1 MGLRRLARRPIP
13 AWLWCVGVGVLF
25 IGLAWQYQWA
35 VPLGEGPDEPGHMRY
50 VLFLAGERRL
60 PIQRQPY
67 ATSDVP
73 GEGHQP
79 PLAYLFAAP
88 TAAWL
93 GPDQRTLHLTSNPR
107 FTWSGG
113 DQVAAFMRGS
123 NQYSPRAGP
132 MWAWQSA
139 RLLGIPLGVL
149 TLVCVWGSAR
159 LLIPHDHWFAL
170 LATMLVATLPQF
182 LFTSA
187 LVTNDTLLTMLSAAL
202 LWVCLALLH
211 GGQQSPRSTHL
222 IIAAGV
228 LCALA
233 LLTKQSALLLLP
245 LTAAVVWVVG
255 GLRGVGLWALI
266 VVSGAGWWYLRNVW
280 LYGDLF
286 GLQSFRESYTTAPM
300 QWTEPA
306 AWGAAIGQL
315 FRSTWA
321 LFGWVNLPAPAWVY
335 ALYIGVVA
343 AAMCG
348 GLMQMWQ
355 RTDQSTTL
363 LPSLPRSSRFGLL
376 RVLRDLRVLRG
387 MSLATP
393 HAAGARRWY
402 MWLPVLALPLLAL
415 LWLISFAAVA
425 GVVAWQGRLLFPA
438 LAAGALLLAGG
449 LRALP
454 RRVLGP
460 LLAVLVGVAAWLP
473 HGIIAP
479 AYQWYTLPPAQAQ
492 QQRGQP
498 TYARFA
504 AAWERGIELH
514 GWELDPAVPRAG
526 DNLHLSLTWHA
537 LEPVPRDWT
546 VFIHLVERDGSD
558 TIVAQSNSRPQQGQF
573 PTTLWT
579 TGDWLRDTHTI
590 TLPATLAPATY
601 TVRVGLYR
609 PRRSDP
615 RRGTRQDV
623 WAADGQPLGT
633 YTDVG
638 TVQVR

>member
-1 MGLRRLARRPIP
+1 MQTLTRRSIP
-13 AWLWCVGVGVLF
+13 AWLWCVGVGIVF
-25 IGLAWQYQWA
+25 IGLAWQYQRA

-79 PLAYLFAAP
+79 PLAYLLAAP

-93 GPDQRTLHLTSNPR
+93 APAQRTLALTSNPR

-113 DQVAAFMRGS
+113 DQAAAFMRGS
-123 NQYSPRAGP
+123 NQYPPRQDE
-132 MWAWQSA
+132 MRAWQLA

-149 TLVCVWGSAR
+149 TLVGVWGSAR
-159 LLIPHDHWFAL
+159 LLSPHDHWFAL

-182 LFTSA
+182 LFMSA
-187 LVTNDTLLTMLSAAL
+187 LVTNDTLLTTLSAVL
-202 LWVCLALLH
+202 LWVCLALLN
-211 GGQQSPRSTHL
+211 GGPQSPRSTHL
-222 IIAAGV
+222 IIVAGV

-245 LTAAVVWVVG
+245 LVAAVVWIVG
-255 GLRGVGLWALI
+255 GLRGVGWWAAI
-266 VVSGAGWWYLRNVW
+266 TAGGAGWWYLRNVW

-335 ALYIGVVA
+335 ALYIGVVLLA
-343 AAMCG
+343 AIMG
-348 GLMQMWQ
+348 GCA
-355 RTDQSTTL
+355 
-363 LPSLPRSSRFGLL
+363 GI
-376 RVLRDLRVLRG
+376 RG
-387 MSLATP
+387 QG
-393 HAAGARRWY
+393 AGREMYGSGTRRWY
-402 MWLPVLALPLLAL
+402 LWLPVLALPLLAL
-415 LWLISFAAVA
+415 LWLFSFAAVA

-454 RRVLGP
+454 VRVLVP
-460 LLAVLVGVAAWLP
+460 LLAVLIGVAAWLP
-473 HGIIAP
+473 HSIIGP

-504 AAWERGIELH
+504 AAWEQGVELH

-526 DNLHLSLTWHA
+526 DDLHLRLTWHA

-546 VFIHLVERDGSD
+546 VFIHLVERGDGD

-579 TGDWLRDTHTI
+579 AGDWLRDTHTI
-590 TLPATLAPATY
+590 ALPATLAPATY

-609 PRRSDP
+609 PRQSDP
-615 RRGTRQDV
+615 RRGTRQAV

>member
-1 MGLRRLARRPIP
+1 
-13 AWLWCVGVGVLF
+13 
-25 IGLAWQYQWA
+25 
-35 VPLGEGPDEPGHMRY
+35 
-50 VLFLAGERRL
+50 
-60 PIQRQPY
+60 
-67 ATSDVP
+67 
-73 GEGHQP
+73 
-79 PLAYLFAAP
+79 
-88 TAAWL
+88 
-93 GPDQRTLHLTSNPR
+93 
-107 FTWSGG
+107 
-113 DQVAAFMRGS
+113 
-123 NQYSPRAGP
+123 
-132 MWAWQSA
+132 
-139 RLLGIPLGVL
+139 
-149 TLVCVWGSAR
+149 
-159 LLIPHDHWFAL
+159 
-170 LATMLVATLPQF
+170 
-182 LFTSA
+182 
-187 LVTNDTLLTMLSAAL
+187 
-202 LWVCLALLH
+202 
-211 GGQQSPRSTHL
+211 
-222 IIAAGV
+222 
-228 LCALA
+228 
-233 LLTKQSALLLLP
+233 
-245 LTAAVVWVVG
+245 
-255 GLRGVGLWALI
+255 
-266 VVSGAGWWYLRNVW
+266 
-280 LYGDLF
+280 
-286 GLQSFRESYTTAPM
+286 
-300 QWTEPA
+300 
-306 AWGAAIGQL
+306 
-315 FRSTWA
+315 
-321 LFGWVNLPAPAWVY
+321 
-335 ALYIGVVA
+335 
-343 AAMCG
+343 
-348 GLMQMWQ
+348 
-355 RTDQSTTL
+355 
-363 LPSLPRSSRFGLL
+363 
-376 RVLRDLRVLRG
+376 
-387 MSLATP
+387 
-393 HAAGARRWY
+393 

-454 RRVLGP
+454 RLVLGP

>member
-1 MGLRRLARRPIP
+1 
-13 AWLWCVGVGVLF
+13 
-25 IGLAWQYQWA
+25 
-35 VPLGEGPDEPGHMRY
+35 MRY

-79 PLAYLFAAP
+79 PLAYLLAAP

-132 MWAWQSA
+132 MWAWQLA

-211 GGQQSPRSTHL
+211 GGPLSPRSTHL
-222 IIAAGV
+222 ISAAGG

-245 LTAAVVWVVG
+245 LAAAVVWVVG
-255 GLRGVGLWALI
+255 GLRGGGLWALI

-315 FRSTWA
+315 FRASVA

-343 AAMCG
+343 AAIMG
-348 GLMQMWQ
+348 GFAGIRCQVSGREL
-355 RTDQSTTL
+355 DDS
-363 LPSLPRSSRFGLL
+363 
-376 RVLRDLRVLRG
+376 
-387 MSLATP
+387 
-393 HAAGARRWY
+393 GARRWY

-454 RRVLGP
+454 RLVLGP

-504 AAWERGIELH
+504 AAWEQGVELH

-579 TGDWLRDTHTI
+579 TGDWLRDMHTI

-615 RRGTRQDV
+615 RRGTRQQV

>member
-1 MGLRRLARRPIP
+1 
-13 AWLWCVGVGVLF
+13 
-25 IGLAWQYQWA
+25 
-35 VPLGEGPDEPGHMRY
+35 MRY

-67 ATSDVP
+67 ALSDVP

-79 PLAYLFAAP
+79 PLAYLLAAP

-113 DQVAAFMRGS
+113 DQAAAFMRGS
-123 NQYSPRAGP
+123 NQYPPRQDE
-132 MWAWQSA
+132 MWAWQLA

-149 TLVCVWGSAR
+149 TLVWVWGSAR

-202 LWVCLALLH
+202 LWVCLALVRGNPPSARAAH
-211 GGQQSPRSTHL
+211 GAESPLPTAYPHRL
-222 IIAAGV
+222 IIAAG
-228 LCALA
+228 LLGALA
-233 LLTKQSALLLLP
+233 LLTKQSALLLVP
-245 LTAAVVWVVG
+245 LVVGVVWWRA
-255 GLRGVGLWALI
+255 GLRGVGLWAGI
-266 VVSGAGWWYLRNVW
+266 TAGGAGWWYLRNVW
-280 LYGDLF
+280 LYGDLL
-286 GLQSFRESYTTAPM
+286 GVQSFRESYTTAPM
-300 QWTEPA
+300 QWTEPT

-315 FRSTWA
+315 FRSSTA
-321 LFGWVNLPAPAWVY
+321 LFGWVNLPAPSWVY
-335 ALYIGVVA
+335 AVYLGVVVA
-343 AAMCG
+343 AMYG
-348 GLMQMWQ
+348 WLMQARR
-355 RTDQSTTL
+355 RTTPLVGQS
-363 LPSLPRSSRFGLL
+363 PSDPQPPPA
-376 RVLRDLRVLRG
+376 VLRDLRG
-387 MSLATP
+387 MPSSGL
-393 HAAGARRWY
+393 HRAAWGV
-402 MWLPVLALPLLAL
+402 WLPVLALPLLTL
-415 LWLISFAAVA
+415 FWLISFAAVA

-454 RRVLGP
+454 RLVLGP
-460 LLAVLVGVAAWLP
+460 LLMLLIGVAAWLP
-473 HGIIAP
+473 YSIIAP

-492 QQRGQP
+492 QQLGQP

-504 AAWERGIELH
+504 ATWEQGVELH

-526 DNLHLSLTWHA
+526 DDLHLSLTWHA

-546 VFIHLVERDGSD
+546 VFIHLVDHDD

-579 TGDWLRDTHTI
+579 AGDWLRDTHTI

-609 PRRSDP
+609 PRQSDP
-615 RRGTRQDV
+615 RRGTRQQV
-623 WAADGQPLGT
+623 WAADGQPRGT